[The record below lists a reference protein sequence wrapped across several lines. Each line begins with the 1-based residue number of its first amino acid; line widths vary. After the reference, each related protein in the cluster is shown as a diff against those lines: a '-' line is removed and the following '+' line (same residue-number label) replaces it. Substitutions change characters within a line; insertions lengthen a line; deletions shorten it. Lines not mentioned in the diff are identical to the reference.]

1 MKNIIHV
8 IVILLGIHLSKAQ
21 TNVSTSMGIDYI
33 NKVYYKLDSEI
44 ETSFS
49 ANSWDIA
56 FLRTGS
62 YEISIRENTH
72 SGIQVF
78 EASDN
83 SSNWNSINIAD
94 EATWIAL
101 QSDNTDWNGGAFQFG
116 SATYGWGEYNPINH
130 HVTGSIIFVLKYPNG
145 SFIKFINEDFF
156 GGYTFK
162 YAIWDG
168 SSWSADYEASVLNS
182 TNPDNMF
189 NYYSFINHEE
199 VITEPAITDWD
210 FVFTKYFVDYSGA
223 LYPVVGVLQNPSC
236 SIAENE
242 EEEPIEDLSGLVY
255 STEKNTIGHDW
266 KTYTGSEY
274 EINSSQIYYIKYE
287 DGRIFRLFFNGY
299 EGETT
304 GNIDFQFTEISD
316 VTQIEEQNGA
326 LFGVYP
332 NPIVEDKT
340 TIIYD
345 SKSDN
350 NEISIINTL
359 GKKVYL
365 KKWNSTPGFHQM
377 DIDLSSLNRGVYT
390 IIIKTGEV
398 VLSQKII
405 KK

>member
-1 MKNIIHV
+1 
-8 IVILLGIHLSKAQ
+8 
-21 TNVSTSMGIDYI
+21 
-33 NKVYYKLDSEI
+33 
-44 ETSFS
+44 
-49 ANSWDIA
+49 
-56 FLRTGS
+56 
-62 YEISIRENTH
+62 
-72 SGIQVF
+72 
-78 EASDN
+78 
-83 SSNWNSINIAD
+83 
-94 EATWIAL
+94 
-101 QSDNTDWNGGAFQFG
+101 
-116 SATYGWGEYNPINH
+116 
-130 HVTGSIIFVLKYPNG
+130 
-145 SFIKFINEDFF
+145 
-156 GGYTFK
+156 
-162 YAIWDG
+162 
-168 SSWSADYEASVLNS
+168 
-182 TNPDNMF
+182 
-189 NYYSFINHEE
+189 
-199 VITEPAITDWD
+199 
-210 FVFTKYFVDYSGA
+210 
-223 LYPVVGVLQNPSC
+223 
-236 SIAENE
+236 
-242 EEEPIEDLSGLVY
+242 
-255 STEKNTIGHDW
+255 
-266 KTYTGSEY
+266 
-274 EINSSQIYYIKYE
+274 
-287 DGRIFRLFFNGY
+287 LFFNGY